1 MIEFGLGFVAA
12 LVLVQLYPP
21 VAQIGVWIVNRVK
34 SLG

>member
-21 VAQIGVWIVNRVK
+21 VAQIGVWIIKRVK